1 MDGLKR
7 SGGPSISSPS
17 HAPSCVG
24 RDDGSRPMLPQLPQ
38 VACAERSLPFNP
50 IRDSCDGV
58 TAEPCDLNG
67 GRRYLEG
74 APPTKFNGDRSKA
87 LLFLARFKGF
97 MLMNRGADI
106 SKDPV
111 KKSAYFLSLV
121 EGPDVEAWLV
131 RNYDWLDSIDDNP
144 RNLDLEMD
152 AWKVVERNFKS
163 AFVDYTEQ
171 DRDRAL
177 DELKKVKMIEG
188 RVDDYIATFRMLG
201 NRGGIDLDDPIIL
214 RLFAR
219 GLQGKL
225 AESCVEKHSPKTFD
239 EWAQA
244 AQKQQLESTRRRQR
258 VRDLILL
265 RNRTDR
271 PTHSTHR
278 ELGPGPL
285 YIASAVLLDPI
296 RKATTEADKEKYR
309 KEGRCYE
316 CGKQGHIAKTCPERR
331 SRA

>member
-1 MDGLKR
+1 
-7 SGGPSISSPS
+7 
-17 HAPSCVG
+17 
-24 RDDGSRPMLPQLPQ
+24 ML
-38 VACAERSLPFNP
+38 V
-50 IRDSCDGV
+50 
-58 TAEPCDLNG
+58 
-67 GRRYLEG
+67 
-74 APPTKFNGDRSKA
+74 
-87 LLFLARFKGF
+87 
-97 MLMNRGADI
+97 NRGADI

-144 RNLDLEMD
+144 RNLGSGMD
-152 AWKVVERNFKS
+152 AWKVLERNFKS
-163 AFVDYTEQ
+163 AFVDYTER

-177 DELKKVKMIEG
+177 DELKKVKMNEG

-201 NRGGIDLDDPIIL
+201 NRGGIIDLDDPIIL

-265 RNRTDR
+265 RNRMER
-271 PTHSTHR
+271 PPTQSTHR
-278 ELGPGPL
+278 DLGLGPGPGPL
-285 YIASAVLLDPI
+285 YIASALLLDPI
-296 RKATTEADKEKYR
+296 SKATTEADKEKYR

-316 CGKQGHIAKTCPERR
+316 CGKQGHIVKTCPERR